1 MNGAKQ
7 KIEKMIES
15 YGKLVF
21 SICYKMTSDYFAAE
35 DLTQETFLSVY
46 GNLDAFGGENEKAWI
61 CKIASNKCLDYLKK
75 AERRSIPTE
84 KEYFLEM
91 AKKEASP
98 EEKYVEGEERER
110 ILALCRSL
118 KPPYGEIAEYYYYKG
133 MGVEEISKRL
143 GRNKKT
149 VQTQIYRAKALLRKI
164 YRREE

>member
-91 AKKEASP
+91 AKKEAST
-98 EEKYVEGEERER
+98 ELFCDYFERW
-110 ILALCRSL
+110 
-118 KPPYGEIAEYYYYKG
+118 
-133 MGVEEISKRL
+133 
-143 GRNKKT
+143 
-149 VQTQIYRAKALLRKI
+149 
-164 YRREE
+164 